1 MHFLQKFVL
10 VGIVCWIFV
19 FFLFTSRSVT
29 TTQHTSRS
37 VTTTQHADAT
47 TTTAAQKQSPQ
58 RSHTLVTSNLRKQ
71 KTLINS
77 CDDVVI
83 FMENEIPE
91 GSVLN
96 IYSYLND
103 LAVAGGQLV
112 VPGHPL
118 NEQKVEEDHYAYFQ
132 TCIPNEAEHHH
143 FHNIRLIVTA
153 TSGDPD
159 LFVSATRPNP
169 TLVDSTWLSK
179 KIGGETITLPS
190 NHPDFPPGTR
200 TLYFGVG
207 SRKGIA
213 TFSVSVD
220 ILDRKNKYQHLRL
233 RSDDFEMQREKE
245 HETWRGGHGGG
256 FDDGSG

>member
-10 VGIVCWIFV
+10 VGIVCWIFI
-19 FFLFTSRSVT
+19 FFLF
-29 TTQHTSRS
+29 TSRS

-91 GSVLN
+91 GSSN
-96 IYSYLND
+96 PYSYLND
-103 LAVAGGQLV
+103 LTVAGGQLV

-118 NEQKVEEDHYAYFQ
+118 NEQKVGEDHYAYFQ

-143 FHNIRLIVTA
+143 FHNIRLIITA

-233 RSDDFEMQREKE
+233 RSDDYEMQREKE
-245 HETWRGGHGGG
+245 HETWRGGDGGGGGGGGGGG
-256 FDDGSG
+256 FDDGGG